1 MAAKSNF
8 SELLIDESPDALI
21 AMTPEGKV
29 MYWPKGAETVLR
41 HARDEAAPAPLDC
54 QIASAIRAMR

>member
-8 SELLIDESPDALI
+8 SELLVDESPDALI

-29 MYWPKGAETVLR
+29 MYWSKGAETMLG
-41 HARDEAAPAPLDC
+41 HTRDEAAPAPIECL
-54 QIASAIRAMR
+54 ITPEIRSKK